1 MSGRPWFWHT
11 AMFET
16 TSRVRIMDARCV
28 SLHVSTLS
36 LLKIHLHLCQKLW
49 MLPVSLLHCLFP
61 SFSLPSSTKILRSQF
76 LHFLHLFSNWVFIS
90 MIFFELRQNIEI
102 FQCFDF
108 IKNYYSVNMG
118 DTFCTNET
126 EKSQCNESCFLFR
139 NECFPDK
146 PHMLYFDLSKYR
158 ERANMWSSDIEKKLR
173 LFVIVWYNVNW
184 LLNETCRFW
193 WNSKC

>member
-16 TSRVRIMDARCV
+16 TSRVRIMDAQCV

-108 IKNYYSVNMG
+108 IKNTIQLTWETPSVPMKLKNHNAM
-118 DTFCTNET
+118 
-126 EKSQCNESCFLFR
+126 KVVSCF
-139 NECFPDK
+139 E
-146 PHMLYFDLSKYR
+146 M
-158 ERANMWSSDIEKKLR
+158 
-173 LFVIVWYNVNW
+173 NVFQTN
-184 LLNETCRFW
+184 LTC
-193 WNSKC
+193 SISI